1 MGNHMGLGERR
12 YHDQRNPRSSAQF
25 STARILGEE
34 RWRDMIV
41 STFGIIP
48 TDDGAIIPVLTIG
61 DSIHHFRYQ
70 RFTELGVRITL
81 MVIVSDEVS
90 LHGFISGS
98 IQRSQTILVLKH
110 TLDVEN
116 ATRTE
121 LLIVDIRKELVVAL
135 QVLIERSIR
144 SASDRFSARLG
155 TIVCTSSIGA

>member
-12 YHDQRNPRSSAQF
+12 YHDQRNSRSSAQF

-48 TDDGAIIPVLTIG
+48 TDDDGAIIPVLPIG
-61 DSIHHFRYQ
+61 DSIHHFRHH

-81 MVIVSDEVS
+81 MVIISDEVS

-98 IQRSQTILVLKH
+98 
-110 TLDVEN
+110 
-116 ATRTE
+116 
-121 LLIVDIRKELVVAL
+121 
-135 QVLIERSIR
+135 
-144 SASDRFSARLG
+144 
-155 TIVCTSSIGA
+155 

>member
-1 MGNHMGLGERR
+1 MGLGERR

-48 TDDGAIIPVLTIG
+48 TDDDSAIVPVLTIG
-61 DSIHHFRYQ
+61 DSIHHSRYQ
-70 RFTELGVRITL
+70 SFTELRVGITL

-98 IQRSQTILVLKH
+98 IQRSQTILVLKP
-110 TLDVEN
+110 TLDVKN
-116 ATRTE
+116 TTGTE
-121 LLIVDIRKELVVAL
+121 VFD
-135 QVLIERSIR
+135 
-144 SASDRFSARLG
+144 F
-155 TIVCTSSIGA
+155 